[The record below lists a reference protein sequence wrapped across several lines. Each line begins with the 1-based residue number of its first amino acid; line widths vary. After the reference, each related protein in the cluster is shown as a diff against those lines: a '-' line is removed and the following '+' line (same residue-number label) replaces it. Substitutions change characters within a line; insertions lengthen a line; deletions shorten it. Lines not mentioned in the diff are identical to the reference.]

1 MVSEDWPAGNFWR
14 RHSGTAIWS
23 RLSDCGLAI
32 AYIRPLN
39 QVTAKQQVGPLKA
52 SAGGKTYE
60 QQQKEAAQGGKIP
73 QGSITDYFKRAVGQ
87 LLQQSEGSVLDIND
101 LLAYRVR
108 GRGVRV

>member
-1 MVSEDWPAGNFWR
+1 MQSSEG
-14 RHSGTAIWS
+14 I
-23 RLSDCGLAI
+23 LADTD
-32 AYIRPLN
+32 AEKLN

-73 QGSITDYFKRAVGQ
+73 EGTIKDYFKRALGQ
-87 LLQQSEGSVLDIND
+87 LTQQSEGSVLDINE

-108 GRGVRV
+108 EEEGGVGFGRVSGGTQEGDRV